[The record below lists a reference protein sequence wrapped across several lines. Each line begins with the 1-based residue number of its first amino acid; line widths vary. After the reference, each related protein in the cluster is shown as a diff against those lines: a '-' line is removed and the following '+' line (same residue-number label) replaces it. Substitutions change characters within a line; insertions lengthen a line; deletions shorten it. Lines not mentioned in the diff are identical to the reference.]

1 MGLFWPFCLLGT
13 LLRVIRGHVNCLI
26 SARCNLFEV
35 FPPIPFPFLQTQ
47 DINRDQLKK
56 MLDESNIDGG
66 EIMPTLAQQMKE
78 EFREE
83 FKEQFMETM
92 GPQIWGQANF

>member
-1 MGLFWPFCLLGT
+1 
-13 LLRVIRGHVNCLI
+13 
-26 SARCNLFEV
+26 
-35 FPPIPFPFLQTQ
+35 
-47 DINRDQLKK
+47 
-56 MLDESNIDGG
+56 MLDESKIDGG

-92 GPQIWGQANF
+92 GPQLKDEGKKEEKKEIAKQMLRKGFDLDTIIDITGLEKTEIEKLSSEI